1 MDLDRQVAEAL
12 GQRVCGGG
20 VRTTGGMGSGFVHTC
35 EACGERLPLFSCNAP
50 SRHLPPPPYS
60 TSWEAAGRLCEE
72 MRRRGYNCTL
82 KLDGDGGLC
91 WVEIWRGHDAEGYPI
106 VRGWANSD
114 TLTHALSLAA
124 LRALGERGE
133 G

>member
-1 MDLDRQVAEAL
+1 MGDLDRQVAEAL

-60 TSWEAAGRLCEE
+60 TSWEAAGRLVEE
-72 MRRRGYNCTL
+72 MHRRGWKWLAGSY
-82 KLDGDGGLC
+82 GAESGVAGGFFR
-91 WVEIWRGHDAEGYPI
+91 RGEEHSAVAP
-106 VRGWANSD
+106 S
-114 TLTHALSLAA
+114 LPHALSLAA